1 MAINVTTRP
10 LNGWRSAFLEIRRMA
25 EETTSCRCLY
35 NRLPTVRLHEG
46 GNVTHTQNGKDSST
60 NPLDRLEWRLIGPHR
75 GGRVVAV
82 AGDPSSIG
90 VFYFGSTGGGVWKTT
105 DGGQYWENVSDGF
118 FKRASVGGL
127 ALCPSDPN
135 VIYAA
140 MGEATIRGNVSHGDG
155 VYRSTDAGR
164 TWSHLGLER
173 TRNIGK
179 IRVHP
184 TNPDLVYVAA
194 LGHAHGPNPERGV
207 YRSANGGKTWDLVLS
222 RSEDAGA
229 VDLSLDPTNPRI
241 IYASFWE
248 ARRSPYELSS
258 GGPGSGLWRSTDGGD
273 TWTDLS
279 DKPGMPKGI
288 KGKIGIAASPAQS
301 GRVWAIVEHEKGGVF
316 RSDDGGETWERLNEE
331 RNLRQR
337 AWYYSHLCADPKD
350 PNTVWCLNVELFR
363 SIDGGKTFQQVPAPH
378 GDNHDLWIDPANP
391 QRMILGNDGGGTIS
405 FNGGLSW
412 STLYN
417 QPTAEL
423 YHVTVDSRTPYRVY
437 GAQQDN
443 TTMSVPSRSN
453 YDAITLTEWYEIG
466 GCESGHIAVRPDDPN
481 VVYAGC
487 YQGLL
492 TRYDHTTGQLRDVTV
507 WPEAYSGWG
516 AKDFRYRFNWT
527 SPTALSP
534 HDPNTLYTAAN
545 VVFRSTD
552 EGASWEP
559 ISPDLSRNDP
569 TTLQPSGG
577 PITKDNT
584 GAEVYG
590 TVFAL
595 AESPVQPRLLW
606 AGSDDGLLHVSR
618 DGGASWQNVTPPEL
632 PEWALISTVEPS
644 PHDPAVAYL
653 AATRYKRDDFQPY
666 LFKTSDFGQTWQK
679 IVGGIPED
687 DFTRV
692 IREDPSRRGFLYA
705 GTETGIY
712 VSSDDGT
719 TWRRLGGNL
728 PVVPVHDLVVAQGD
742 LVVATHGR
750 SFWILDDVA
759 LLHQFPDAASDGQA
773 TTQLFRPRDTTRYG
787 RLEGFGHSPV
797 LGKNYAFAG
806 GLIPAFNQTK
816 DPDGEKKTA
825 WLDAGTNPPNGVIVH
840 FALTEEPAEPITL
853 TFLDA
858 EGQEIR
864 EFKSKEPQAEE
875 TTAASANG
883 DGITA
888 AEPFGSMGS
897 IAGGED
903 TSPDEDDKDKEP
915 TVPAKPG
922 LNRFVWDMRYAKA
935 TKIATK
941 GGDQPG
947 RNGPLAAPGSYQV
960 RLTVGDQTFTEGFQI
975 LKDPRIRTSQ
985 EDLEAQFALRLQVR
999 DALSTVNE
1007 AINRI
1012 RAIGEQVDAWVKR
1025 TDDTSGDGKITA
1037 AAKDLKAKLD
1047 AIEGELIQKQAKSSQ
1062 DTLNFPVKLNS
1073 KLAGL
1078 GDAIGSGDTA
1088 PTKQQHDLFA
1098 DLSSRVDA
1106 QLDALRQVE
1115 EGDVAAF
1122 NALVREAALPAIT
1135 PAPSFTPVPAV
1146 GS

>member
-1 MAINVTTRP
+1 MAQQQ
-10 LNGWRSAFLEIRRMA
+10 
-25 EETTSCRCLY
+25 
-35 NRLPTVRLHEG
+35 HD
-46 GNVTHTQNGKDSST
+46 QNGSA

-118 FKRASVGGL
+118 FRRASVGGL
-127 ALCPSDPN
+127 ALCPADPN
-135 VIYAA
+135 VLYAA

-164 TWSHLGLER
+164 TWTHLGLER

-184 TNPDLVYVAA
+184 QNPDLVYVAA
-194 LGHAHGPNPERGV
+194 LGHAHGPNPERGL
-207 YRSANGGKTWDLVLS
+207 YRSADGGKTWSLILS
-222 RSEDAGA
+222 RGEDAGA

-241 IYASFWE
+241 LYVSFWE
-248 ARRSPYELSS
+248 ARRGPHEMSS

-279 DKPGMPKGI
+279 DRPGMPRGI
-288 KGKIGIAASPAQS
+288 KGKIGVVASPAQS
-301 GRVWAIVEHEKGGVF
+301 GRVWAIVEHEKGGIY
-316 RSDDGGETWERLNEE
+316 RSDDGGDTWQRLNEE

-337 AWYYSHLCADPKD
+337 AWYYSHLCADPRD

-363 SIDGGKTFQQVPAPH
+363 SVDGGKTFQQVPAPH

-391 QRMILGNDGGGTIS
+391 QRMILGNDGGGTVS

-412 STLYN
+412 SSLYN

-453 YDAITLTEWYEIG
+453 YDAITVTEWYEIG
-466 GCESGHIAVRPDDPN
+466 GGESGHIAVHPTDPN
-481 VVYAGC
+481 VVYAGS
-487 YQGLL
+487 YQGFLS
-492 TRYDHTTGQLRDVTV
+492 RYDHATGQLRDVTV

-516 AKDFRYRFNWT
+516 AKDFKHRFNWT
-527 SPTALSP
+527 SPTVLSP
-534 HDPNTLYTAAN
+534 HDPTTLYTAAN

-569 TTLQPSGG
+569 ATLQPSGG

-595 AESPVQPRLLW
+595 AESPREPGLLW
-606 AGSDDGLLHVSR
+606 AGSDDGLVHLSR
-618 DGGASWQNVTPPEL
+618 DGGASWANVTPPEL

-644 PHDPAVAYL
+644 PHDPAVAFV

-666 LFKTSDFGQTWQK
+666 LFKTDDFGRSWRK
-679 IVGGIPED
+679 IVAGIPED

-692 IREDPSRRGFLYA
+692 VREDPSRRGLLYA

-712 VSSDDGT
+712 VSPDDGAS
-719 TWRRLGGNL
+719 WRRLGGNL
-728 PVVPVHDLVVAQGD
+728 PVVPIHDLVVAQGD

-750 SFWILDDVA
+750 SFWVLDDVA
-759 LLHQFPDAASDGQA
+759 LLHQLLAPASGVGGA
-773 TTQLFRPRDTTRYG
+773 TEGLDTTSTRLFRPRDTVRFG
-787 RLEGFGHSPV
+787 RIAGFGHAPV
-797 LGKNYAFAG
+797 AGKNYAFAG
-806 GLIPAFNQTK
+806 GMIPAFNQTE
-816 DPDGEKKTA
+816 DPSGEKKTA
-825 WLDAGTNPPNGVIVH
+825 WLDAGTNPAHGVIVH
-840 FALTEEPAEPITL
+840 YALADEPKEPISL
-853 TFLDA
+853 AVLDA
-858 EGQEIR
+858 AGQEIR
-864 EFKSKEPQAEE
+864 AFRSKAPDAEAKGAE
-875 TTAASANG
+875 AGPGGTSLST
-883 DGITA
+883 
-888 AEPFGSMGS
+888 AEPAAPAGS

-903 TSPDEDDKDKEP
+903 TASDQDDKDKDP
-915 TVPAKPG
+915 TVPARAG
-922 LNRFVWDMRYAKA
+922 LNRFVWNMRYADA
-935 TKIATK
+935 AAIATK

-947 RNGPLAAPGSYQV
+947 REGPLAAPGDYQV
-960 RLTVGDQTFTEGFQI
+960 RLVVGDQTFTESFQI
-975 LKDPRIRTSQ
+975 LKDPRVAATQ
-985 EDLEAQFALRLQVR
+985 DDLAAQFDLGRQVR
-999 DALSTVNE
+999 DTLGTVNE

-1012 RAIGEQVDAWVKR
+1012 RAVRTQTDGWLERTRETPDEERIG
-1025 TDDTSGDGKITA
+1025 GP
-1037 AAKDLKAKLD
+1037 AKDLKAKLD
-1047 AIEGELIQKQAKSSQ
+1047 AIEGELIQTAAKSSQ
-1062 DTLNFPVKLNS
+1062 DTLNFPVRLNS

-1078 GDAIGSGDTA
+1078 AGSVGSGDAA
-1088 PTKQQHDLFA
+1088 PTRQQRDLFA
-1098 DLSSRVDA
+1098 DLSARVED
-1106 QLDALRQVE
+1106 QLAALRDVE
-1115 EGDVAAF
+1115 AHDVTAF
-1122 NALVREAALPAIT
+1122 NALIRDAALPAIAPPPT
-1135 PAPSFTPVPAV
+1135 APA
-1146 GS
+1146 GGQ